1 MKYLKLIVSK
11 IRKEYRKIVYR
22 KLHKKKKCLKGKVER
37 EKCKNIGDV
46 LTTHFKNYTDEQ
58 HACRDTLSLA
68 LELLDEKPA
77 RIIETGS
84 SSWGANSSMLF
95 DLYVS
100 NFGGSF
106 NSVDIR
112 IEPAINLSN
121 KCSNLSNFWCDDS
134 ANWLSKNINKNSE
147 EINLVYLDSWDLN
160 PEEPI
165 KSALHSLNEFL
176 TLLPLLKK
184 GCLVLIDD
192 TPINEEHALRV
203 QGDTWSSQWVKSR
216 KKYGFPPGKGSLI
229 KQYIELNSLG
239 EILEHKYQL
248 LIRI

>member
-1 MKYLKLIVSK
+1 MKYLKKVVSK
-11 IRKEYRKIVYR
+11 IRKEFRKIADKYS
-22 KLHKKKKCLKGKVER
+22 LKKKKFLTGKVKR
-37 EKCKNIGDV
+37 ENCKSIEEV
-46 LTTHFKNYTDEQ
+46 LKIHFKTYTDKE
-58 HACRDTLSLA
+58 HPCRDTLSLA

-77 RIIETGS
+77 RIVETGS
-84 SSWGANSSMLF
+84 SAWGANSSMLF

-112 IEPAINLSN
+112 IGPAINLSK

-134 ANWLSKNINKNSE
+134 ANWLSNLVDKSFGE
-147 EINLVYLDSWDLN
+147 LNLVYLDSWDVD
-160 PEEPI
+160 PKEPI
-165 KSALHSLNEFL
+165 ESALHGLNEFL
-176 TLLPLLKK
+176 TILPLLKK

-192 TPINEEHALRV
+192 TPINKEHALLV
-203 QGDTWSSQWVKSR
+203 QGDNWANQWVESK

-239 EILEHKYQL
+239 KIIEHKYQL

>member
-1 MKYLKLIVSK
+1 MKYLKNVLSK
-11 IRKEYRKIVYR
+11 IRREFRKITY
-22 KLHKKKKCLKGKVER
+22 KYSFKKKKFLTGKVKR
-37 EKCKNIGDV
+37 ENCESIEEV
-46 LTTHFKNYTDEQ
+46 LTTHFTKYTEEK
-58 HACRDTLSLA
+58 HPCRDTLSLA

-77 RIIETGS
+77 RILETGS
-84 SSWGANSSMLF
+84 SAWGANSSMLF

-112 IEPAINLSN
+112 IGPAINLSK

-134 ANWLSKNINKNSE
+134 ANWLSNLVNKSFG
-147 EINLVYLDSWDLN
+147 EINLVYLDSWDLD
-160 PEEPI
+160 PKKPI
-165 KSALHSLNEFL
+165 QSALHGLNEFL

-192 TPINEEHALRV
+192 TPVNKEHALRV
-203 QGDTWSSQWVKSR
+203 QGDNWANQWIESK

-229 KQYIELNSLG
+229 KQYMELNFLG
-239 EILEHKYQL
+239 EIIEHKYQL